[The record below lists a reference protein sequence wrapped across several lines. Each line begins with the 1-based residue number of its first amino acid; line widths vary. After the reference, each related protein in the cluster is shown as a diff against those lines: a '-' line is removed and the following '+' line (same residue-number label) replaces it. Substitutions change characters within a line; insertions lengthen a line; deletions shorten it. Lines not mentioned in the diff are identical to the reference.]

1 MTSFGVNLM
10 NDQYKDRQITI
21 QGELIR
27 EYSLQLRQAEAKIE
41 ELHNVIKQLLNESE
55 EGVEI

>member
-1 MTSFGVNLM
+1 MQ
-10 NDQYKDRQITI
+10 DHRDKQIAI

-41 ELHNVIKQLLNESE
+41 ELRNVIKQLLRESD
-55 EGVEI
+55 EGVDI

>member
-1 MTSFGVNLM
+1 M
-10 NDQYKDRQITI
+10 NDQHKDRQIAI

-41 ELHNVIKQLLNESE
+41 ELQSVIKQLLNESQ
-55 EGVEI
+55 EGE

>member
-10 NDQYKDRQITI
+10 NDHRDRQIAI

-41 ELHNVIKQLLNESE
+41 ELQNVIKQLLNESE
-55 EGVEI
+55 EAEDL